1 MTKRWIR
8 SQKPPQIINESA
20 GVTSARAQGPGSGR
34 PDGVR
39 RGRRF
44 DLDGHPFWWLF
55 PVAILL
61 AVFYLYPV
69 LEVVRIS
76 FTNATLLNSGY
87 VYTLDS
93 YRSVLAD
100 SALPRVWL
108 ATVIFVAGSVIG
120 QTALGLM
127 IALTLQ
133 SGFRRRLP
141 GVRTVQVVVLATWI
155 IPGVASAITWQLLLS
170 EASYGFFNA
179 VLRQVSLS
187 PVAWLSDSGLA
198 IWSATLANI
207 WRGTALS
214 MILLY
219 AGLQTIPPT
228 LYEAAA
234 VDGATAFQAFCYIT
248 LPRLGPALLVN
259 IVIVSIFSLNTF
271 ELVMPLT
278 GGGPGRSTEVLA
290 LAAYNA
296 VFHDF
301 NLAQGSVLAVLMLLI
316 NLGLTIV
323 YWLTSRGLR

>member
-1 MTKRWIR
+1 
-8 SQKPPQIINESA
+8 
-20 GVTSARAQGPGSGR
+20 
-34 PDGVR
+34 VR

-44 DLDGHPFWWLF
+44 DLDGHPFWWLL

-76 FTNATLLNSGY
+76 FTNATLLNSSY

-100 SALPRVWL
+100 SALPRIGL

-120 QTALGLM
+120 QTALGLS

-133 SGFRRRLP
+133 AGFRRRLP

-179 VLRQVSLS
+179 MLRLVSLS
-187 PVAWLSDSGLA
+187 PVPWLSDSRLA
-198 IWSATLANI
+198 IWSATLANV

-219 AGLQTIPPT
+219 AGLQTIPPS

-234 VDGATAFQAFCYIT
+234 VDGATALQAFRYIT
-248 LPRLGPALLVN
+248 LPRLGPALLIN
-259 IVIVSIFSLNTF
+259 TVIVSIFSLNTF

-296 VFHDF
+296 VFHDL

-316 NLGLTIV
+316 TLVLTIV
-323 YWLTSRGLR
+323 YWLASRGLR

>member
-8 SQKPPQIINESA
+8 SRKPPHVINEGA
-20 GVTSARAQGPGSGR
+20 GVTSARAQGPGSER
-34 PDGVR
+34 TR
-39 RGRRF
+39 RMRGRF
-44 DLDGHPFWWLF
+44 DLDGHPFGWLL
-55 PVAILL
+55 PVGMLL

-69 LEVVRIS
+69 LDVVRTS
-76 FTNATLLNSGY
+76 FTDATLLNSNY
-87 VYTLDS
+87 AYTLDS

-100 SALPRVWL
+100 SALPRIGL

-120 QTALGLM
+120 QTALGLS

-133 SGFRRRLP
+133 AGFRRRLP

-179 VLRQVSLS
+179 MLRLVSLS
-187 PVAWLSDSGLA
+187 PVPWLSDSRLA
-198 IWSATLANI
+198 IWSATLANV

-219 AGLQTIPPT
+219 AGLQTIPPS

-234 VDGATAFQAFCYIT
+234 VDGATALQAFRYIT
-248 LPRLGPALLVN
+248 LPRLGPALLIN
-259 IVIVSIFSLNTF
+259 TVIVSIFSLNTF

-296 VFHDF
+296 VFHDL

-316 NLGLTIV
+316 TLVLTIV
-323 YWLTSRGLR
+323 YWLASRGLR

>member
-1 MTKRWIR
+1 LTKRWIKSR
-8 SQKPPQIINESA
+8 KPPHVIDESA
-20 GVTSARAQGPGSGR
+20 SVTSAHAQQPGSER
-34 PDGVR
+34 T
-39 RGRRF
+39 RGIRWARRF
-44 DLDGHPFWWLF
+44 NLDSHPFGWLF
-55 PVAILL
+55 PVAVLL
-61 AVFYLYPV
+61 TVFYLYPV

-76 FTNATLLNSGY
+76 FTDATLLNSTY
-87 VYTLDS
+87 AYTLDS
-93 YRSVLAD
+93 YQSVLAD
-100 SALPRVWL
+100 SALPRIAL
-108 ATVIFVAGSVIG
+108 ATIIFVAGSVIG
-120 QTALGLM
+120 QTALGLL

-133 SGFRRRLP
+133 AGFRRGLP

-179 VLRQVSLS
+179 MLKAVSLS
-187 PVAWLSDSGLA
+187 PVPWLSDSGLA

-219 AGLQTIPPT
+219 AGLQTISPT

-234 VDGATAFQAFCYIT
+234 VDGANALQAFRYIT

-259 IVIVSIFSLNTF
+259 TVIVSIFSLNTF

-301 NLAQGSVLAVLMLLI
+301 NLAQGAVLAVLMLLI
-316 NLGLTIV
+316 NLVLTTV

>member
-1 MTKRWIR
+1 MTKRWIKSR
-8 SQKPPQIINESA
+8 KPPHVIDESA
-20 GVTSARAQGPGSGR
+20 SVTSAHAQRPGSER
-34 PDGVR
+34 T
-39 RGRRF
+39 RGIRWARRF
-44 DLDGHPFWWLF
+44 DLDSHPLGWLF
-55 PVAILL
+55 PVAVLL
-61 AVFYLYPV
+61 TVFYLYPV

-76 FTNATLLNSGY
+76 FTDATLLNSTY
-87 VYTLDS
+87 AYTLDS

-100 SALPRVWL
+100 SALPRIAL
-108 ATVIFVAGSVIG
+108 ATIIFVAGSVIG
-120 QTALGLM
+120 QTALGLL

-133 SGFRRRLP
+133 AGFRRGLP

-179 VLRQVSLS
+179 MLKAVSLS
-187 PVAWLSDSGLA
+187 PVPWLSDSGLA

-219 AGLQTIPPT
+219 AGLQTISPT

-234 VDGATAFQAFCYIT
+234 VDGANALQAFRYIT

-259 IVIVSIFSLNTF
+259 TVIVSIFSLNTF

-316 NLGLTIV
+316 NLVLTTV

>member
-1 MTKRWIR
+1 M
-8 SQKPPQIINESA
+8 
-20 GVTSARAQGPGSGR
+20 
-34 PDGVR
+34 
-39 RGRRF
+39 RGRF
-44 DLDGHPFWWLF
+44 DLDGHPFGWLF
-55 PVAILL
+55 PVAMLL

-69 LEVVRIS
+69 LDVVRTS
-76 FTNATLLNSGY
+76 FTDATLLNSNY
-87 VYTLDS
+87 AYTLDS

-100 SALPRVWL
+100 SALPRIGL

-120 QTALGLM
+120 QTALGLS

-133 SGFRRRLP
+133 AGFRRRLP

-179 VLRQVSLS
+179 MLRLVSLS
-187 PVAWLSDSGLA
+187 PVPWLSDSRLA
-198 IWSATLANI
+198 IWSATLANV

-219 AGLQTIPPT
+219 AGLQTIPPS

-234 VDGATAFQAFCYIT
+234 VDGATALQAFRYIT
-248 LPRLGPALLVN
+248 LPRLGPALLIN
-259 IVIVSIFSLNTF
+259 TVIVSIFSLNTF

-296 VFHDF
+296 VFHDL

-316 NLGLTIV
+316 TLVLTIV
-323 YWLTSRGLR
+323 YWLASRGLR